1 MNIKILVL
9 FGFII
14 CIYSCNN
21 IVDPNERFFIP
32 QHSINKGII
41 NKYYVTIYPT
51 NNSDT
56 KTDLEYSYIK
66 KFNDT
71 LYLKEMYNPA
81 FKLKSTRKFSVDN
94 NKTSE
99 ISYQRFY
106 PTDTLIAVYSDNITA
121 NYITF
126 DKDTVYYSVKL
137 KNKDSISIKIDKST
151 IMLKD
156 TLVEKRPAKIIEQ
169 ITVDTT
175 FFGET
180 IKNTSKYRS
189 RSIYVQDLGL
199 WKSIVTTDTQ
209 LIERILVEQ
218 LLPKKFDTLSKHGIQ
233 RVGYIDFD
241 DTIDADA
248 TLALCSSHDRIVD
261 YYNGSN
267 DRSGFIGGKGNLK
280 KFIDKKLDNSKL
292 NDETGYLTFR
302 FVINCMGQ
310 AGKFV
315 TNEADFDYNE
325 KQFSKQTVMHLYD
338 IISSVEKWKP
348 CVIRN
353 VKKDS
358 YFYVTFILK
367 NGKIQDILP

>member
-1 MNIKILVL
+1 MKIKKNVL

-32 QHSINKGII
+32 QCSINEGII
-41 NKYYVTIYPT
+41 NKYYVTAYPA

-56 KTDLEYSYIK
+56 KTNLEYSYIK
-66 KFNDT
+66 KINDS
-71 LYLKEMYNPA
+71 LYVKEMYNPA
-81 FKLKSTRKFSVDN
+81 FKLESTRKFSIN
-94 NKTSE
+94 NNNAKE

-106 PTDTLIAVYSDNITA
+106 PMDTLTAVYPENTTA

-126 DKDTVYYSVKL
+126 DKDTAYYSVKL

-151 IMLKD
+151 LMLKD
-156 TLVEKRPAKIIEQ
+156 TLVEEKSAKIIEQ
-169 ITVDTT
+169 ITTKTT

-180 IKNTSKYRS
+180 LKDTFQYRS

-199 WKSIVTTDTQ
+199 WKSTVTTDTQ
-209 LIERILVEQ
+209 IKERILVAQ
-218 LLPKKFDTLSKHGIQ
+218 LLPEQFDTLSKHGIK

-248 TLALCSSHDRIVD
+248 TLALCSSHARIVD
-261 YYNGSN
+261 YYNGGN

-292 NDETGYLTFR
+292 NDESGYLTLR
-302 FVINCMGQ
+302 FVINCKGQ

-315 TNEADFDYNE
+315 TNEVDFDYNE

-338 IISSVEKWKP
+338 IVSSIERWKP

-353 VKKDS
+353 IKRDS
-358 YFYVTFILK
+358 YIYVTFILK

>member
-1 MNIKILVL
+1 MSIKILVL

-14 CIYSCNN
+14 CSYSCNN
-21 IVDPNERFFIP
+21 IIDSNERFFIP

-41 NKYYVTIYPT
+41 NKYYVTVYPS
-51 NNSDT
+51 NNSGT
-56 KTDLEYSYIK
+56 KTNLEYSYIK
-66 KFNDT
+66 KLDDS
-71 LYLKEMYNPA
+71 LYIKEIYNPA
-81 FKLKSTRKFSVDN
+81 FKLKSTRKFSIDN
-94 NKTSE
+94 NARE
-99 ISYQRFY
+99 ISYQQFY
-106 PTDTLIAVYSDNITA
+106 PTDTLTAIYSDNTTA
-121 NYITF
+121 HYITF

-169 ITVDTT
+169 INTDTI

-180 IKNTSKYRS
+180 LKNTSRYRS

-209 LIERILVEQ
+209 LIEKVLVEQ
-218 LLPKKFDTLSKHGIQ
+218 LLPKQFDTLSKHGIQ

-241 DTIDADA
+241 NTIDAGA
-248 TLALCSSHDRIVD
+248 TLVLCSSHARIFD

-292 NDETGYLTFR
+292 NHESGYLTFR
-302 FVINCMGQ
+302 FVINCKGQ

-315 TNEADFDYNE
+315 TNEVDFDYNE

-338 IISSVEKWKP
+338 IISSIEKWKA